1 MEEFV
6 DAITGGAI
14 WGVGFGLALSAVQAV
29 GGGMRPVAKGAVRGA
44 LGVGDWMRNVTA
56 ESRET
61 LQDVYHEA
69 RAEVNAERAQAG
81 SAAAEARR

>member
-6 DAITGGAI
+6 DAITGGAL
-14 WGVGFGLALSAVQAV
+14 WGAGFGVAMAAVQSV
-29 GGGMRPVAKGAVRGA
+29 GTGMRPVAKRTLRGA
-44 LGVGDWMRNVTA
+44 FGVGDWLRNVTA

-69 RAEVNAERAQAG
+69 RVEVDAERA
-81 SAAAEARR
+81 SAATARS

>member
-6 DAITGGAI
+6 DAVTGGAI

-29 GGGMRPVAKGAVRGA
+29 GGGVRPVAKGAVRGT
-44 LGVGDWMRNVTA
+44 LGIGDWLRNVTA

-69 RAEVNAERAQAG
+69 RAEVDAERAST
-81 SAAAEARR
+81 SA

>member
-6 DAITGGAI
+6 DAVTGGVV

-29 GGGMRPVAKGAVRGA
+29 GGGMRPVAKGAMRGT
-44 LGVGDWMRNVTA
+44 LGISDWLRNVTA

-69 RAEVNAERAQAG
+69 RAEVDAERASSTA
-81 SAAAEARR
+81 